1 MLCPKCKSK
10 TSVKDSRFKDGSTHR
25 RRACMSCSHSFTT
38 REVIE
43 KKVHKPVKPK
53 PKPSPKPRSK
63 KRKLTPRPPKVARFE
78 DLDFDAMT
86 DEEIEA
92 ALDDY

>member
-10 TSVKDSRFKDGSTHR
+10 TAVKDSRFKQGSTVR
-25 RRACMSCSHSFTT
+25 RRSCDSCSHRFTT
-38 REVIE
+38 REVIQKE
-43 KKVHKPVKPK
+43 VHKPVKPK
-53 PKPSPKPRSK
+53 PAPKPK